1 MGSVFGE
8 KPKKVTPPVPDP
20 PQAVPVASTEAEDFA
35 AKQQAK
41 KSGATK
47 AFLTGNLIPKSSGKK
62 KTLG

>member
-1 MGSVFGE
+1 MGSVFGG
-8 KPKKVTPPVPDP
+8 KPKKVTPPPVPDP
-20 PQAVPVASTEAEDFA
+20 PPIPVASTEAEDFA

-47 AFLTGNLIPKSSGKK
+47 AFLTGNLTPKSSGKK